1 MLFVLELLHSL
12 DIMLV
17 WLDKL
22 ALSSPNKISYF
33 FFNNLKFSVLGKINL
48 EGESEIEVGWSQSGI
63 TCSKLRIE
71 TLEQDV
77 KYVQS

>member
-22 ALSSPNKISYF
+22 ALSSPNKISYS

-48 EGESEIEVGWSQSGI
+48 KGESEIEVG
-63 TCSKLRIE
+63 
-71 TLEQDV
+71 
-77 KYVQS
+77 